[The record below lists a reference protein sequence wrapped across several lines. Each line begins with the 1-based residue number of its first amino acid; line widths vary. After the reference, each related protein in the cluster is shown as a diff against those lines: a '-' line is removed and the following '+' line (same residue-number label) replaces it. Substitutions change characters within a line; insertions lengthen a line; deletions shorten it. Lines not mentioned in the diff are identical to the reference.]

1 MNKPVNCGC
10 GGKAVV
16 FLPFGNHGTYMIE
29 CQTCGICTRAFDT
42 EVEAVKVWNK
52 AMGADKNSI
61 ISVFSTEPMGTIINV
76 E

>member
-10 GGKAVV
+10 GGEAIVDRNAPNWTVIHCEK
-16 FLPFGNHGTYMIE
+16 
-29 CQTCGICTRAFDT
+29 CGICLNNFDT
-42 EVEAVKVWNK
+42 EVEAVKAWNK

-61 ISVFSTEPMGTIINV
+61 ISVFSAEPMDTVINV